1 MSERLKNLKYR
12 LILNI
17 TVAAWATVM
26 FLFFPSCGG
35 KKQEME
41 AAVTEKDTLPDMSS
55 LGVTSLIS
63 DSGMIRYK
71 IITEEWL
78 VYANIEPSYWAFE
91 KGIYLEKFDTLFNID
106 ASIKADTA
114 YYYEPSKTWELRGNV
129 EIQNQ
134 RGDKFNTS
142 QMFWDQKEEKIYSE
156 RYIRIEQADKQ
167 VLRGVGFES
176 DQDMSSYQINRAEGE
191 VFIEDKAPA
200 DTTATN

>member
-12 LILNI
+12 IVLNI
-17 TVAAWATVM
+17 TVAVWATVM

-35 KKQEME
+35 KKQDME
-41 AAVTEKDTLPDMSS
+41 AAVNESDSLPDMST
-55 LGVTSLIS
+55 LGVTSLVS

-78 VYANIEPSYWAFE
+78 VYANRKPPFWAFE

-114 YYYEPSKTWELRGNV
+114 YYYEAKKTWELKGNV

-134 RGDKFNTS
+134 QGDKFSTA
-142 QMFWDQKEEKIYSE
+142 QMFWDQDEEKIYSDK
-156 RYIRIEQADKQ
+156 YIRIEQVDKI
-167 VLRGVGFES
+167 LTGIGFES
-176 DQDMSSYQINRAEGE
+176 NQDMTSYQINNPEGIFYVE
-191 VFIEDKAPA
+191 ESAIA
-200 DTTATN
+200 DSTATN